1 MKASGCNVLSEEYSN
16 PSFITLVSIM
26 FPISSELRETNRF
39 SPFAE
44 VTFDKEGSFLYSD
57 PPDKSFILFA
67 GPDADREVVV
77 YSNLSH
83 SVDEYDNFSGFCC
96 NETWNVVVPTPE
108 IG

>member
-1 MKASGCNVLSEEYSN
+1 MKASGCNVLSDEYSN
-16 PSFITLVSIM
+16 PSFIILVSIM

-39 SPFAE
+39 SPFVE

-57 PPDKSFILFA
+57 PPDRSFTLFA

-83 SVDEYDNFSGFCC
+83 SADEYDNFSGFCC

-108 IG
+108 IV